1 MHKKTKIL
9 PLPHGGRGSGGWGKE
24 IKLKAGRAGDKEGKP
39 PRRIPERQG
48 RQATGIAVPP
58 PSPQKKLLHEWKKQM
73 DEKMKETAKK
83 RREVLM
89 YLLFG
94 VLTTLVGWAVY
105 FAILWTWRAA
115 FGLAPDDTTG
125 KMYLAGYTVAQVVQW
140 IAAVLFAFFT
150 NRKWVFTDADRQ
162 VSLPAQLGA
171 FAGGR
176 VATFFLDYL
185 VTYFGARAL
194 TALLPALTAVS
205 LLGRDWNLCDIL
217 AKVVAAIIVIIGNY
231 IFSKLVVFRNRKEP
245 RR

>member
-1 MHKKTKIL
+1 M
-9 PLPHGGRGSGGWGKE
+9 
-24 IKLKAGRAGDKEGKP
+24 
-39 PRRIPERQG
+39 
-48 RQATGIAVPP
+48 
-58 PSPQKKLLHEWKKQM
+58 
-73 DEKMKETAKK
+73 
-83 RREVLM
+83 
-89 YLLFG
+89 
-94 VLTTLVGWAVY
+94 
-105 FAILWTWRAA
+105 
-115 FGLAPDDTTG
+115 
-125 KMYLAGYTVAQVVQW
+125 
-140 IAAVLFAFFT
+140 LFAFFT

-194 TALLPALTAVS
+194 TALLPALTAVP

>member
-1 MHKKTKIL
+1 MLEKV
-9 PLPHGGRGSGGWGKE
+9 
-24 IKLKAGRAGDKEGKP
+24 KALLRDRDK
-39 PRRIPERQG
+39 
-48 RQATGIAVPP
+48 
-58 PSPQKKLLHEWKKQM
+58 M
-73 DEKMKETAKK
+73 
-83 RREVLM
+83 REMSM

-94 VLTTLVGWAVY
+94 VLTTAVNWLVY
-105 FAILWTWRAA
+105 FAFTSALGMNNYAKGSYEYVLIGNAA
-115 FGLAPDDTTG
+115 NI
-125 KMYLAGYTVAQVVQW
+125 VAW

-194 TALLPALTAVS
+194 TALLPALTAVP

>member
-1 MHKKTKIL
+1 
-9 PLPHGGRGSGGWGKE
+9 
-24 IKLKAGRAGDKEGKP
+24 
-39 PRRIPERQG
+39 
-48 RQATGIAVPP
+48 
-58 PSPQKKLLHEWKKQM
+58 M

-115 FGLAPDDTTG
+115 YGLAPDDTTG
-125 KMYLAGYTVAQVVQW
+125 KMSLVGYTVAQVVQW

-194 TALLPALTAVS
+194 TALLPALTAVP

>member
-1 MHKKTKIL
+1 
-9 PLPHGGRGSGGWGKE
+9 
-24 IKLKAGRAGDKEGKP
+24 
-39 PRRIPERQG
+39 
-48 RQATGIAVPP
+48 
-58 PSPQKKLLHEWKKQM
+58 M

-194 TALLPALTAVS
+194 TALFPALTAVP